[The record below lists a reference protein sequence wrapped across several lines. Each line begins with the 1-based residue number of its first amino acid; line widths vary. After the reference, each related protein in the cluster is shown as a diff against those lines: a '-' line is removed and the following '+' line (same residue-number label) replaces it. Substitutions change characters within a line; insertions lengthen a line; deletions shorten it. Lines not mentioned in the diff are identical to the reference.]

1 MAPDRKIFLCIG
13 RAICFLALSG
23 LSAQTPPET
32 SKPEEKEALAQDP
45 LNRLSPQSSVVS
57 FLETCRS
64 GNFERAARYLNLD
77 RLPRGQ
83 RLNDGPRLAQQLGRL
98 LDRDAEF
105 DVAALSKDSRG
116 DLSDGLPEDR
126 ERVGSWD
133 VKGKTLELQLERR
146 SRRAGLAVWTFSSD
160 SVDLIPQLVQMT
172 SDSTIERYIPTS
184 LVAWNVAGTPVWR
197 WIALA
202 LLIMVVVAMSRK
214 LSHLAIFLLRPLS
227 RDAWPQDR
235 KVKAGCPRQSCSAL
249 AGRRILARRRGMGWS
264 ARASTPLPGT
274 ILHAVDR
281 MRRGL
286 APRDDSGSDRRTY
299 PPETGIP
306 P

>member
-77 RLPRGQ
+77 RLPRDQ
-83 RLNDGPRLAQQLGRL
+83 RLSDGPRLAQQLGRL

-133 VKGKTLELQLERR
+133 
-146 SRRAGLAVWTFSSD
+146 
-160 SVDLIPQLVQMT
+160 
-172 SDSTIERYIPTS
+172 
-184 LVAWNVAGTPVWR
+184 
-197 WIALA
+197 
-202 LLIMVVVAMSRK
+202 
-214 LSHLAIFLLRPLS
+214 
-227 RDAWPQDR
+227 
-235 KVKAGCPRQSCSAL
+235 
-249 AGRRILARRRGMGWS
+249 
-264 ARASTPLPGT
+264 
-274 ILHAVDR
+274 
-281 MRRGL
+281 
-286 APRDDSGSDRRTY
+286 
-299 PPETGIP
+299 
-306 P
+306 